1 MEYEFRN
8 CTYDDVDFIVD
19 LKDFGLKWYMET
31 IYGWDRNVQKEK
43 TIRELDRHI
52 NDMKIITS
60 DKRDIG
66 ITTFYSE
73 DDKYVIGLTII
84 HPDYQNKGIATSILS
99 GYINIAKS
107 EKKRIII
114 KTYIKN
120 PARRLYE
127 RLGFKLYDTNETHAH
142 YEIDFSKVK
151 ENEYDY
157 K

>member
-19 LKDFGLKWYMET
+19 LKEFGLKWYMET
-31 IYGWDRNVQKEK
+31 IYGWDKNVQKEK
-43 TIRELDRHI
+43 TVRELDRHI

-60 DKRDIG
+60 DNNDIG
-66 ITTFYSE
+66 ITTFYKE

-99 GYINIAKS
+99 EYINIAKN
-107 EKKRIII
+107 EQKRIII

-127 RLGFKLYDTNETHAH
+127 RLGFRLYDTSETHAH
-142 YEIDFSKVK
+142 YEIDFSKAK
-151 ENEYDY
+151 E
-157 K
+157 KL